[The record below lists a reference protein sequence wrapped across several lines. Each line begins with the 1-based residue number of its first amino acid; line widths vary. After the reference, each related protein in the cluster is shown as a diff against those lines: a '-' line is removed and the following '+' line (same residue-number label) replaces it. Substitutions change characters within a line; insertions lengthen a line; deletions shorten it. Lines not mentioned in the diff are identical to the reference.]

1 MAPPTFGRYKITEE
15 IGRGAMGVVYRGI
28 DPAIGRT
35 VAIKVINESYLS
47 SVGVEPAEYFERFK
61 REAEVAGRLN
71 HPGIAK
77 IYDLGPNFIVME
89 YIEGRDLAALLRAPA
104 KQHLSE
110 ALDIVNQI
118 AAALDQ
124 AHSQGVVHRDVK
136 PANILV
142 QTDGTVKV
150 MDFGLARIDSSTL
163 TAAGE
168 ILGSASYMAPEI
180 VKGRPATRQ
189 SDIFSLGVVAY
200 ELMTGDRPFA
210 GASISAIIHS
220 IVQATPKPIHGV
232 NLSLPPDYD
241 AIYSRVLAKEPEER
255 YASAGEFARA
265 LVLKKWADR
274 DPTLLAPLPEISVD
288 ATTEHDGRRI
298 REAALVAAGSAPPG
312 SAAASPMPEEATII
326 MESPFPPK
334 APTAS
339 PAPAADAPASG
350 PRRGR
355 ALVWGAFGCG
365 ALLLVAVLASFAFLA
380 IRLRSRVSPSTP
392 PASGVASAPETTL
405 PSAGEPPVTTMP
417 ASLPPESQDRA
428 RLTVTSEPDGA
439 QVVIGGRSRGTTP
452 LTIDLA
458 AGHTATIVVDKAG
471 YRSWRRDVLLSAG
484 SADTLRAELEA
495 KPRPASR
502 PTAVTSPTPPPPT
515 REGDLVA
522 LTPDVTVPKRLSGPS
537 PDLPRNLPRMKSP
550 TVLVE
555 FLVTEDG
562 EVQDPTVVESAG
574 PALDKACLDAVRKWR
589 YSPALKNGVR
599 VRVTQRARFRFEMR

>member
-1 MAPPTFGRYKITEE
+1 MAPPAFGRYKITEE

-89 YIEGRDLAALLRAPA
+89 YIDGRDLAALLRAPA

-118 AAALDQ
+118 AAALDH

-189 SDIFSLGVVAY
+189 SDTFSLGVVAY

-274 DPTLLAPLPEISVD
+274 DPTLLAPLPEISAD

-298 REAALVAAGSAPPG
+298 REAALAAAGSAPSG
-312 SAAASPMPEEATII
+312 STAASPTPVEATLI

-334 APTAS
+334 PPTAS
-339 PAPAADAPASG
+339 PAPAASASG
-350 PRRGR
+350 PRRGK

-365 ALLLVAVLASFAFLA
+365 ALLLVALLASFAFLA
-380 IRLRSRVSPSTP
+380 VRLRSRVAPSTAP
-392 PASGVASAPETTL
+392 DPSVASPPETTL
-405 PSAGEPPVTTMP
+405 PTAAEPPVTTTP
-417 ASLPPESQDRA
+417 ASLPPESQEQRA

-439 QVVIGGRSRGTTP
+439 QVIIGGRSRGTTP
-452 LTIDLA
+452 LTIELP
-458 AGHTATIVVDKAG
+458 AGHTAAIVVDKAG
-471 YRSWRRDVLLSAG
+471 FRSWRRDVLLSAG

-502 PTAVTSPTPPPPT
+502 PATATSPTPPPI

-537 PDLPRNLPRMKSP
+537 PDLPRNLPRMKSAA
-550 TVLVE
+550 VLVE

-574 PALDKACLDAVRKWR
+574 AALDKACLDAVRKWR

-599 VRVTQRARFRFEMR
+599 VRVAQRARFRFEMR